1 MKYEVTLV
9 LPKNR
14 RVLEDA
20 YTKVMVD
27 IATEIIN
34 NYKAP
39 TVLVNEI
46 VQANNQ
52 MSFKEVM

>member
-14 RVLEDA
+14 KILEDA

-27 IATEIIN
+27 IATEMLNADELKILIN
-34 NYKAP
+34 RLKKK
-39 TVLVNEI
+39 LNEE
-46 VQANNQ
+46 QA
-52 MSFKEVM
+52 

>member
-9 LPKNR
+9 LPRNR

-27 IATEIIN
+27 IASEILEENELEILIN
-34 NYKAP
+34 E
-39 TVLVNEI
+39 L
-46 VQANNQ
+46 
-52 MSFKEVM
+52 KEDEA

>member
-27 IATEIIN
+27 IATEMLNVDELEVLIN
-34 NYKAP
+34 E
-39 TVLVNEI
+39 L
-46 VQANNQ
+46 
-52 MSFKEVM
+52 KEEEA